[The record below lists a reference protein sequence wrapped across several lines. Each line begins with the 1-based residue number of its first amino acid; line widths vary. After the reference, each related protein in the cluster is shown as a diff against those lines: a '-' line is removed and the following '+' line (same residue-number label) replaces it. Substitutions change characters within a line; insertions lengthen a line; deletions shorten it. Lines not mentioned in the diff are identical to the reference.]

1 MARPLKEPPAPSTL
15 VPTIVRHAQARG
27 LDVEVWTWRFGLPP
41 DVAGR
46 DDVTVGV
53 TVPEELMEAVAAA
66 GPEPEVALR
75 VAAELGDRRQRLME
89 LVVRASA
96 DIEDALVRLARWI
109 PLLHE
114 GLEARFEAGAGDE
127 ACWVLRTPRRPRG
140 VGRHVHE
147 LALANALLQIRSGAG
162 EVPLTRV
169 WFVHPRPS
177 QLDPLRAFFGTSNLA
192 FGCEDSGLAI
202 GRDLLHRPMRLSDPR
217 TVETLEPLIDEEV
230 AARPRLASFAERAV
244 THVASSLPECA
255 DAGELARAMRMS
267 TRTLQRRLE
276 QEGTKF
282 TMVLD
287 RARLQV
293 ARRLL
298 EDPAVS
304 LTEVAYRLGFADLAT
319 FSRAFK
325 RWTGMPPGQWR
336 RS

>member
-15 VPTIVRHAQARG
+15 VPTV
-27 LDVEVWTWRFGLPP
+27 VTWRFGLPP

-53 TVPEELMEAVAAA
+53 TVPEELLEAVAAA
-66 GPEPEVALR
+66 GPEPDVSLR
-75 VAAELGDRRQRLME
+75 VASELADRRQRLIE
-89 LVVRASA
+89 LAVRASA
-96 DIEDALVRLARWI
+96 NIEDALVRLARWA

-114 GLEARFEAGAGDE
+114 GLEAHLEAGASE
-127 ACWVLRTPRRPRG
+127 ARWVLRTPRRPRG
-140 VGRHVHE
+140 VGRHIHE

-162 EVPLTRV
+162 DVPLARV
-169 WFVHPRPS
+169 WFGHPRPS
-177 QLDPLRAFFGTSNLA
+177 QVDALREFFGTSSLA

-202 GRDLLHRPMRLSDPR
+202 VRDLLHRPMRMADTR

-244 THVASSLPECA
+244 THVATSLPECA
-255 DAGELARAMRMS
+255 DAGELAGAMRMS

-276 QEGTKF
+276 QEGTTF
-282 TMVLD
+282 TLVLD

-293 ARRLL
+293 ARSLL
-298 EDPAVS
+298 ADPALS
-304 LTEVAYRLGFADLAT
+304 LTEIAYRLGFADLAT